1 MASNLP
7 SSFSRPGASAPEKPA
22 LPLGS
27 QKQFSPGS
35 TESNTLFMFLS
46 ILALLISIASF
57 YGAFYAERPLS
68 VQQKEI
74 LKGIAEDLR
83 ELQNRDVT
91 FAAPVSTTLYLDQQ
105 YSTKDMFPPN
115 FNINMDFQIPLDT
128 QLVAISATGQPVS
141 FRVQENVPV
150 KATIPISSYSV
161 FGNTTVRIKKEF
173 PVDAKFSSVIKVRAA
188 YGKELSGIIEKI
200 DELAGDSPAPAQ

>member
-22 LPLGS
+22 PPIGS
-27 QKQFSPGS
+27 QKQFIPSSNEG
-35 TESNTLFMFLS
+35 NTLFMFLS

-57 YGAFYAERPLS
+57 YGAFYSERPLS
-68 VQQKEI
+68 LQQKET
-74 LKGIAEDLR
+74 LKAIAEDLR

-91 FAAPVSTTLYLDQQ
+91 LSAPISTTLYLDQQ
-105 YSTKDMFPPN
+105 YATKDMFPQS
-115 FNINMDFQIPLDT
+115 FNINVDFQIPLDT
-128 QLVAISATGQPVS
+128 QLVAVGPTGQPIS

-150 KATIPISSYSV
+150 KATIPISSYSA

-173 PVDAKFSSVIKVRAA
+173 PVEAKFSSVIKVRAA
-188 YGKELSGIIEKI
+188 YGKELTGIIEKI
-200 DELAGDSPAPAQ
+200 DNLAGGSPVPAN